1 MDFLNVAIGF
11 LIGTATTAAGV
22 YFSNKFTDQRR
33 EKEAKNN
40 ISETFNSLWDK
51 HHDLMLEM
59 KTDLEDP
66 DNTYQR
72 EFFILNSKWAFNHD
86 GPYLSYHIDEHQNL
100 EQQIRM
106 LENHGFLVN
115 VTEPGKNVSQYQFD
129 EDFVNLLKGKK
140 L

>member
-1 MDFLNVAIGF
+1 MDFLSLATGF
-11 LIGTATTAAGV
+11 LIGAATMAAGG
-22 YFSNKFTDQRR
+22 YLANKCTDQRR
-33 EKEAKNN
+33 AKEAKNT

-59 KTDLEDP
+59 KNDLEEQ

-72 EFFILNSKWAFNHD
+72 EFFLLNSKWSFNHD

-106 LENHGFLVN
+106 LENHGFLID
-115 VTEPGKNVSQYQFD
+115 VTEPGKNVSRYYFD
-129 EDFVNLLKGKK
+129 EEFVNLLKDKK